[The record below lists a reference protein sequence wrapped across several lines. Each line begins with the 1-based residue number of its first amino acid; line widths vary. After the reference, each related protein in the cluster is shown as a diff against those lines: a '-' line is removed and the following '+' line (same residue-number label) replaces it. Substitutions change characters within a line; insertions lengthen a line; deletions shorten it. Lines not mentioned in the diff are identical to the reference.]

1 MLTEIRNAETGEL
14 LEKGDM
20 PSYYVV
26 GEAIEVNGVRRTID
40 RIEEYTCLDQTLM
53 LAYLIFIKSSIFPS
67 PKLGHYRAPVAFG
80 HLPAA
85 ATTTTA
91 GEFLKALRDL

>member
-40 RIEEYTCLDQTLM
+40 RIEEYVPRPNPN
-53 LAYLIFIKSSIFPS
+53 A
-67 PKLGHYRAPVAFG
+67 G
-80 HLPAA
+80 LPN
-85 ATTTTA
+85 
-91 GEFLKALRDL
+91 FYQIIYVS